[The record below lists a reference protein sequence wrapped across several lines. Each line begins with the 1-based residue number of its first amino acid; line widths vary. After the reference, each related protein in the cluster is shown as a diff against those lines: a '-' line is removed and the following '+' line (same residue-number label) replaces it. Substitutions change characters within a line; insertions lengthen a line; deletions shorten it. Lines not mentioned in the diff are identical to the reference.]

1 MTNSKLIYRREAID
15 INDFDSGTLEYNGK
29 EYKLTEE
36 HGKIHYW
43 GVMENGELIE
53 DFGIEKEIKKR
64 SLLDKVY
71 SKIDNHIRKFVFKHS
86 YIPETDVVRIGDAV
100 FIDKSTKNKKE
111 YEFSHFEK

>member
-43 GVMENGELIE
+43 EVMENGELIE

-71 SKIDNHIRKFVFKHS
+71 SKIDNHIRKFVFRHS

-100 FIDKSTKNKKE
+100 
-111 YEFSHFEK
+111 